1 MNYFDVLTR
10 FLGFRITKYG
20 PKPHIDFIKNK
31 YKNKELI
38 GAEIGVWMAENSVQ
52 IFKNLNIKKL
62 YLIDPWGEDLNY
74 NEKDKLNKSK
84 FAYNISM
91 FRLNKRDANYLNYVQ
106 PWQNHTH
113 DVRDGMYMYSFSN
126 NPEEY
131 QPSGSVNFGRISAY
145 LACSLTN
152 EMMDLINS
160 NLNPDIITGAK
171 ISVFT
176 LGINILRFVNGR
188 GGVSY
193 EISS

>member
-91 FRLNKRDANYLNYVQ
+91 FRLNKYKNKFHVIRKTSDNAINDIKEKLDFVYIDG
-106 PWQNHTH
+106 NHTYDYVKKDLENYWKLLKKGGVLAGH
-113 DVRDGMYMYSFSN
+113 DVNFEGVFKAVYEFS
-126 NPEEY
+126 
-131 QPSGSVNFGRISAY
+131 I
-145 LACSLTN
+145 
-152 EMMDLINS
+152 
-160 NLNPDIITGAK
+160 K
-171 ISVFT
+171 IKQIPKILSYDYVF
-176 LGINILRFVNGR
+176 IK
-188 GGVSY
+188 
-193 EISS
+193 E